1 VLAVLLVV
9 LLTLA
14 WLRCLGWVYHRAT
27 AASRANETAAPTL
40 APASDLDPADDTVF
54 ASWLGVS
61 PAGYTRYVDR
71 GLGALAG
78 YLAQHRSD
86 DDQTR
91 PA

>member
-1 VLAVLLVV
+1 MARIPKDVLEHFRRVPLFEQVSDKGLRAVVS
-9 LLTLA
+9 
-14 WLRCLGWVYHRAT
+14 
-27 AASRANETAAPTL
+27 AADE
-40 APASDLDPADDTVF
+40 LDEQTF